1 MSLANYIVRRRK
13 ALGMNR
19 AALARVMWGDSLRA
33 GSTVHT
39 NYTTL
44 ESWEKEGVHPYAH
57 NRKLLAKALR
67 VPDMVLDLEEH
78 GIPYAY
84 NPETKIVEILSD
96 A

>member
-1 MSLANYIVRRRK
+1 MSLGDYIVRRRK

-19 AALARVMWGDSLRA
+19 SKLAHVIWGSTYRA

-39 NYTTL
+39 NYSTL
-44 ESWEKEGVHPYAH
+44 ELWERGGVSPYEH

-67 VPDMVLDLEEH
+67 VPALVLDLEEH
-78 GIPYAY
+78 GIPYAI
-84 NPETKIVEILSD
+84 NHETNVIEILSD

>member
-1 MSLANYIVRRRK
+1 MSLADYIVRRRK

-19 AALARVMWGDSLRA
+19 AALARVMWGDNPRN
-33 GSTVHT
+33 GSAVHT
-39 NYTTL
+39 NYSTL
-44 ESWEKEGVHPYAH
+44 ESWEKQGVHPYAH

-84 NPETKIVEILSD
+84 NPETNVIEILSD